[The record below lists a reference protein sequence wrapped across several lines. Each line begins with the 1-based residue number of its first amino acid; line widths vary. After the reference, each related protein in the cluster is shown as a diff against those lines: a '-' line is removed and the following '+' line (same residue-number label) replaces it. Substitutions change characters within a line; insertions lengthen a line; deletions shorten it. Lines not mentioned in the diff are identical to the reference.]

1 MTESLCC
8 TLETI
13 TILLISYTNILI
25 SNTKCL
31 KFKKYQKETKE
42 RILPNTVHGNKLK
55 KEKKNTVHRN
65 KLKKGKKKKNQNPSS
80 VSDPG
85 GRVTRVIVPVF
96 LSIALKSGLG
106 TLQT

>member
-42 RILPNTVHGNKLK
+42 RILPNTLHINNLK
-55 KEKKNTVHRN
+55 KV
-65 KLKKGKKKKNQNPSS
+65 KKKKNQNPSS

>member
-1 MTESLCC
+1 MSVKSQQERPSHGTYIRMTESLCC

-55 KEKKNTVHRN
+55 KEKKKHRTQ
-65 KLKKGKKKKNQNPSS
+65 K
-80 VSDPG
+80 
-85 GRVTRVIVPVF
+85 
-96 LSIALKSGLG
+96 
-106 TLQT
+106 